1 MPEIATE
8 SPRWDGDGGGRRRIE
23 GARDKG
29 EVVGWVEIEDITVH
43 CGHSNAIHRC
53 PRGFPIILEATS
65 PICGE

>member
-29 EVVGWVEIEDITVH
+29 EVVGWVEIEDITVQYGNTDEFLH
-43 CGHSNAIHRC
+43 G
-53 PRGFPIILEATS
+53 
-65 PICGE
+65 